1 MFNKFHCSPKCS
13 CSYFYDIEFG
23 KCETPVYKCACM
35 CVYMYMYMYIGA
47 NRMRMPCPSFSRRDC
62 RAAHL
67 SSACFKH
74 RAPRHCAAD
83 PPQAMRIAASGRH
96 AYAMFG
102 MLTYCPLA
110 TDTAATTTTHPSA
123 RLHRPL
129 HPPQPPSP
137 HWRLPEP
144 PIPHP
149 QRRPMP
155 IPPNCQRPVA
165 T

>member
-1 MFNKFHCSPKCS
+1 
-13 CSYFYDIEFG
+13 
-23 KCETPVYKCACM
+23 M

-67 SSACFKH
+67 SSA
-74 RAPRHCAAD
+74 AD

-102 MLTYCPLA
+102 MLTYGPLA

-129 HPPQPPSP
+129 HPP
-137 HWRLPEP
+137 
-144 PIPHP
+144 
-149 QRRPMP
+149 
-155 IPPNCQRPVA
+155 
-165 T
+165 